1 MGKRRSER
9 LEAER
14 KAAEDRRKRR
24 RILFSSESEEESNN
38 NRRDERPPLRPA
50 AAPRSGVPA
59 PVAPAPAAEPEPVTS
74 KDVAPPQPS
83 SEPVAGPSSAADIDL
98 DDDILQI
105 LGDAPEPEDTL
116 GEPLHKDVAARWLDI
131 VKKGLNKEAK
141 EQLSKDYL
149 VPSNCQLLVPPIL
162 NPEAKA
168 ALTEPFVKRDA
179 SMVYRQKQISNALS
193 ALAPAIEVIIS
204 KECNKTL
211 KRKLLKPISDACRIL
226 CDMHHN
232 ETNIRRKF
240 VISSV
245 NAGLKDA
252 LANSSSDKYLFGDNM
267 TEKLK
272 AAKTVQRSGE
282 SLKITQRLQKSNFI
296 RNQNNRNRPNFK
308 SLPQKTAGRQ
318 DAGRREL
325 AAPRQQGNNRNYSA
339 PQRRAPRDQSPPP
352 RRRNHRR

>member
-14 KAAEDRRKRR
+14 KAAEDKRR
-24 RILFSSESEEESNN
+24 RILFSSESEEEPNTRN
-38 NRRDERPPLRPA
+38 NRRDESPPLRPA

-59 PVAPAPAAEPEPVTS
+59 PVAPAPAAEPEPVIS
-74 KDVAPPQPS
+74 KDVALPQPS

-98 DDDILQI
+98 DDDIHQI

-162 NPEAKA
+162 NPAEAKA

-193 ALAPAIEVIIS
+193 ALAPAVEVIIS
-204 KECNKTL
+204 KECNETL
-211 KRKLLKPISDACRIL
+211 KRKLLKPISDACRAL

-232 ETNIRRKF
+232 ETNIVTYVSRPLLINMCF
-240 VISSV
+240 
-245 NAGLKDA
+245 GLYKD
-252 LANSSSDKYLFGDNM
+252 F
-267 TEKLK
+267 
-272 AAKTVQRSGE
+272 
-282 SLKITQRLQKSNFI
+282 
-296 RNQNNRNRPNFK
+296 
-308 SLPQKTAGRQ
+308 KTATSIGIRC
-318 DAGRREL
+318 D
-325 AAPRQQGNNRNYSA
+325 
-339 PQRRAPRDQSPPP
+339 
-352 RRRNHRR
+352 